1 MVQEFSAFR
10 DVPFPTQ
17 YGPNRS
23 AVTVDVLEA
32 GLVAAVLILVFSLLL
47 VLPGV
52 KGLRQVSSCQANGV
66 KGIFPY

>member
-1 MVQEFSAFR
+1 MGLEFSAFR

-23 AVTVDVLEA
+23 AVTVDLIEA
-32 GLVAAVLILVFSLLL
+32 GLVAAFIIVLLSLLV

-52 KGLRQVSSCQANGV
+52 KGLREVSR
-66 KGIFPY
+66 